1 MIREDHISEGLR
13 HEGTPAPV
21 GPRALSPTRL
31 VSQSALYPRGTHT
44 SISDTRPCLPHPPP
58 HPHPQDVL
66 DVPPEPP
73 PEDVESGRFTWH
85 SAGVDP
91 TPSFKP
97 PFDRESKPNSDV
109 ITQTLRR
116 SALSVCVNGRCWF
129 PSAVHGAYIHSLLR
143 RSKAKHACYVLL
155 LQWWFSGPLLECSII
170 GLGGPVM

>member
-13 HEGTPAPV
+13 HGGTPAPV
-21 GPRALSPTRL
+21 LYPQPVSL
-31 VSQSALYPRGTHT
+31 VSQRCIHRARTHLYQTPVRVYP
-44 SISDTRPCLPHPPP
+44 IPPP